1 MQLHSFYTTCY
12 QASTP
17 TSPKWSILWLDG
29 WFHNK
34 FTTPGSRLLAY
45 YGSPKQRDL
54 AYSTLGQSHQ
64 SRGLPQPRHP
74 RRLGL
79 RPAMS
84 GSPPQL
90 KNKSKRNGLSL
101 SGLIPN
107 LPELASPFRV
117 FIQFLNHVGP
127 YYANHHP
134 DHQFKSQSWVLPTQR
149 FPIVN
154 SPLPLL
160 WKVNCSTHSPGTL
173 GCHTLHKYSYK
184 TICTPQGTIPA
195 SGKANHI

>member
-1 MQLHSFYTTCY
+1 MAVPYQSCNYTSFYTTGY

-17 TSPKWSILWLDG
+17 TSPKWSTLWLDR
-29 WFHNK
+29 WSHNR
-34 FTTPGSRLLAY
+34 FTTPAPACWPNTGQ
-45 YGSPKQRDL
+45 PKQRDL

-84 GSPPQL
+84 GSPPKL
-90 KNKSKRNGLSL
+90 KIKSKRIGLSL
-101 SGLIPN
+101 SGLIPI
-107 LPELASPFRV
+107 LPELAYPFRV

-134 DHQFKSQSWVLPTQR
+134 DHQFKAQAWVSIYPR
-149 FPIVN
+149 FPIAN

-160 WKVNCSTHSPGTL
+160 GKVNCSTHSPGVL
-173 GCHTLHKYSYK
+173 GCK
-184 TICTPQGTIPA
+184 T
-195 SGKANHI
+195 NH